1 MELNSAT
8 HSVKIETMA
17 QAIVDPEQLRQFASM
32 LQRYSQTVR
41 ESTAAL
47 SQAQAR
53 LNESWRDQEQR
64 KFSDEF
70 MEQVKL
76 VQKLL
81 DMTDKHVP
89 YLVKKAEIIEQYLQ
103 R

>member
-1 MELNSAT
+1 MP
-8 HSVKIETMA
+8 
-17 QAIVDPEQLRQFASM
+17 QAIVDPEQLRQFAAM
-32 LQRYSQTVR
+32 LQRYTQTLR
-41 ESTAAL
+41 ETTAAL

-64 KFSDEF
+64 RFSEEF
-70 MEQVKL
+70 DDQVKL

-81 DMTDKHVP
+81 DMSERHVP
-89 YLVKKAEIIEQYLQ
+89 YLVKKAEIVEQYLQ

>member
-1 MELNSAT
+1 MP
-8 HSVKIETMA
+8 
-17 QAIVDPEQLRQFASM
+17 QAIVDPEQLRQFAAM
-32 LQRYSQTVR
+32 LQRYSQTLR
-41 ESTAAL
+41 ETTAAL
-47 SQAQAR
+47 TQAQAR

-64 KFSDEF
+64 RFSEEF
-70 MEQVKL
+70 EDQVKL

-81 DMTDKHVP
+81 DLSDRHAP

>member
-1 MELNSAT
+1 MP
-8 HSVKIETMA
+8 
-17 QAIVDPEQLRQFASM
+17 QAIVDPEQLRHFAAM
-32 LQRYSQTVR
+32 LQRYSQTIR

-53 LNESWRDQEQR
+53 LNETWRDQEQR
-64 KFSDEF
+64 RFSEEF
-70 MEQVKL
+70 DEQVKL

-81 DMTDKHVP
+81 DISEKHVP
-89 YLVKKAEIIEQYLQ
+89 YLVKKAEIIDQYLQ

>member
-1 MELNSAT
+1 MP
-8 HSVKIETMA
+8 
-17 QAIVDPEQLRQFASM
+17 QAIVDPEQLRQFAAM
-32 LQRYSQTVR
+32 LLRYSQTLR
-41 ESTAAL
+41 ETTSAL

-64 KFSDEF
+64 KFSEEF
-70 MEQVKL
+70 DDQVKL

-81 DMTDKHVP
+81 EMSERHVP